1 MEQPEGTFVACEP
14 DETVGVDYVE
24 DCLEQA
30 DAAVMVALNR
40 RAATRSVGAVF
51 GRSDAHDQ
59 QFVTRRKG
67 NRLKT
72 ATFGV
77 SGGKPDGLA

>member
-1 MEQPEGTFVACEP
+1 
-14 DETVGVDYVE
+14 
-24 DCLEQA
+24 
-30 DAAVMVALNR
+30 
-40 RAATRSVGAVF
+40 
-51 GRSDAHDQ
+51 
-59 QFVTRRKG
+59 VTRRKG